1 MLELQDESTVEDSM
15 GHFKGSEYDLVCVNK
30 VLDIEENIWSPMFG
44 LKGKIDASVQVL
56 LGTSKRN
63 PALDPRTL
71 TVPFELK
78 TGRMSNVTSHR
89 AQTMLYTLL
98 MTDRYGK
105 MKCCSCRKKRGGGV
119 HVKDNV
125 KDRDEFNLTPLNEH

>member
-1 MLELQDESTVEDSM
+1 M
-15 GHFKGSEYDLVCVNK
+15 GHFNGSEYDLVCVNK

-56 LGTSKRN
+56 LGTSNRN
-63 PALDPRTL
+63 STLDPRTL
-71 TVPFELK
+71 IVPFELK
-78 TGRMSNVTSHR
+78 TGRKSNVTSHR

-105 MKCCSCRKKRGGGV
+105 MIRSTVPMNKGACIK
-119 HVKDNV
+119 
-125 KDRDEFNLTPLNEH
+125 EHDDF